1 MPEKTM
7 TMAEYR
13 KIALSPKPK
22 HKYNV
27 SPDKKKRTVRT
38 PEKFVLTFQSQL
50 EARFYEHLREQE
62 KIGGIMLILRQLPFD
77 LPGGIK
83 YRADFIVF
91 TDTKSGNMYQII
103 YDVKGCTNPK
113 AKVYQEWKRTK
124 KMVEAIHNVKIVE
137 VTQKKGKWIYT

>member
-1 MPEKTM
+1 MKEKTY
-7 TMAEYR
+7 TKAEVEAMR
-13 KIALSPKPK
+13 KKK

-50 EARFYEHLREQE
+50 EARFYEHLRREQKE
-62 KIGGIMLILRQLPFD
+62 LGEISLILRQVPFD
-77 LPGGIK
+77 LSGGVK
-83 YRADFIVF
+83 YRLDFLVKESFISEERF
-91 TDTKSGNMYQII
+91 FF

-124 KMVEAIHNVKIVE
+124 KMVEAIHDIHIIE
-137 VTQKKGKWIYT
+137 VTWKKGKWIYT